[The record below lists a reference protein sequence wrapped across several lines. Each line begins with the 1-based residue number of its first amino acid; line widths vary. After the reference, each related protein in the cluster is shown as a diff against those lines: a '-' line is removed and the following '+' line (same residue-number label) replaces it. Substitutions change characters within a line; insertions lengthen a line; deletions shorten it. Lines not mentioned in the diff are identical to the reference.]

1 MYTKQQASIIRK
13 NFWTSFGQYMK
24 PLVSADGQPVNWLN
38 YKTGVKH
45 IFFRMD
51 AGNKQAGIAIE
62 ITHPDPLLREQL
74 YNQFRQ
80 VKSILDQ
87 TTGEEWQWQPAVT
100 DEDGKI
106 FSRVGTL
113 FQDVN
118 VFKADDWPAI
128 ISFLKPRIIALD
140 EFWNVV
146 KDNFN

>member
-1 MYTKQQASIIRK
+1 
-13 NFWTSFGQYMK
+13 MK

-87 TTGEEWQWQPAVT
+87 TTGKN
-100 DEDGKI
+100 GNG
-106 FSRVGTL
+106 SL
-113 FQDVN
+113 
-118 VFKADDWPAI
+118 
-128 ISFLKPRIIALD
+128 L
-140 EFWNVV
+140 
-146 KDNFN
+146 